1 MAAHHCSICTYL
13 FFLVTYFF
21 VLFEALHPSQQF
33 LVMSGCFPG
42 LKMKSLAQGHNT
54 VPQVRFEPTTLQLR
68 DPQSNHLS
76 KLTILPI
83 SWVSRDVFEGG
94 KGANVLP
101 LFYRRGQMSTI
112 IHLLRGQMSSPV
124 NHLGGRCPHI
134 PFFTGGQM
142 SEGANVRLPFA
153 FDCLSV

>member
-1 MAAHHCSICTYL
+1 MYMFI
-13 FFLVTYFF
+13 FGVTYFF
-21 VLFEALHPSQQF
+21 VLFEALHPSQQY

-54 VPQVRFEPTTLQLR
+54 EPTTLRFR
-68 DPQSNHLS
+68 DPHSNQLS
-76 KLTILPI
+76 KLTMPLI
-83 SWVSRDVFEGG
+83 SWVSRDVFEGR
-94 KGANVLP
+94 KGANVIP
-101 LFYRRGQMSTI
+101 LFYMRGQMSTI

-142 SEGANVRLPFA
+142 SEGANVRLPKCKGSRFIHNK
-153 FDCLSV
+153 FSK